1 MYDNRLYERVF
12 NTLVGP
18 GHIVVTSAGNNGGYM
33 TYLKKEADEV
43 LNTRAI
49 FLAGTKYGILMRTA
63 WEDPDFTLK
72 LAIGGLSEYFTVD
85 TRAVKEAMDKGES
98 YEKQVLLPKPDSWDD
113 ETMGEYVA
121 EDHAFKIIVTAGK
134 MAAERPGYLLQVL
147 PGDVYAEP
155 KAMVGQIVVDTAV
168 ELELL
173 SYCES
178 GVIVEFDMCDPS
190 LTRGC
195 NKGTIGTPGSME
207 RIITVGAMHHRS
219 AFMNMLRETVTYNK
233 LASKEGQL
241 ASFSSC
247 GPTMD
252 GRIKPDVVAPG
263 HNIISVLNSFYLKN
277 GEGREAGVAKVNPL
291 KAHSS
296 EHYGREYGMWSMSG
310 TSMSSPIVAGII
322 AMWLEAKPD
331 LTPEDI
337 MGVIERTSH
346 QPEPEFSGTDKN
358 IYYGWGEIDAY
369 AGLLDILGLP
379 TSIPGL
385 SQHQPAGITFRLSG
399 RTLYLDGLDDA
410 VPVTVYNLSGQ
421 PVLRTVCT
429 DGTMT
434 LPNLPAGVYAVQ
446 IEQKGS
452 TLIRL

>member
-1 MYDNRLYERVF
+1 
-12 NTLVGP
+12 
-18 GHIVVTSAGNNGGYM
+18 
-33 TYLKKEADEV
+33 
-43 LNTRAI
+43 
-49 FLAGTKYGILMRTA
+49 
-63 WEDPDFTLK
+63 
-72 LAIGGLSEYFTVD
+72 
-85 TRAVKEAMDKGES
+85 
-98 YEKQVLLPKPDSWDD
+98 
-113 ETMGEYVA
+113 
-121 EDHAFKIIVTAGK
+121 
-134 MAAERPGYLLQVL
+134 
-147 PGDVYAEP
+147 
-155 KAMVGQIVVDTAV
+155 
-168 ELELL
+168 
-173 SYCES
+173 
-178 GVIVEFDMCDPS
+178 
-190 LTRGC
+190 
-195 NKGTIGTPGSME
+195 
-207 RIITVGAMHHRS
+207 
-219 AFMNMLRETVTYNK
+219 
-233 LASKEGQL
+233 
-241 ASFSSC
+241 
-247 GPTMD
+247 MD